1 MVRRLILVICLALVA
16 CGNPVTP
23 TANQEPSPTIVTEE
37 PTEAPTEAA
46 TEAPTEV
53 PTEPPK
59 EPISWDNPYDP
70 SSYDDPN
77 TELLCPKDGPADA
90 PPVFGD
96 VIAGRL
102 EAQDILIRHGLY
114 VNAQNEIFRIDVIAP
129 STAPESSESLNQ
141 YTNEVIVCF
150 DHILLTVITEPIGEP
165 PREGGVP
172 EPFGSS
178 PADLAI
184 EVYMQGYAV
193 SNMPR
198 EAVWEILARIVK
210 EPVETWPELFKGSDL
225 LSPQDF
231 YPDKVHQDFLIAY
244 IFDPSVAAGARHQ
257 YAERSAYSIYV
268 ETSVKDGSG
277 EVTAGLCRSYSLLS
291 GGTMTVT
298 KGGTETDS
306 RSDTQSSNYAYDIGV
321 RGGSSGGAYR
331 ISGLWGWPGWS
342 AYYWDLAPTG
352 SWYSCDP

>member
-1 MVRRLILVICLALVA
+1 MVRRLILVVCLALVA
-16 CGNPVTP
+16 CGNPVTS
-23 TANQEPSPTIVTEE
+23 TASQEPNPTVVTEE

-46 TEAPTEV
+46 TEV
-53 PTEPPK
+53 PTEAATEAATEAPM
-59 EPISWDNPYDP
+59 EPIPWDNPYDP

-77 TELLCPKDGPADA
+77 TELLCPEDGPADA

-102 EAQDILIRHGLY
+102 EDRDILIRHGLY

-129 STAPESSESLNQ
+129 STEPESSESLNQ

-150 DHILLTVITEPIGEP
+150 DHILLTVITEPIAETP
-165 PREGGVP
+165 PEGGVT

-193 SNMPR
+193 SDMPR

-210 EPVETWPELFKGSDL
+210 EPVEAWPELFRGSDL
-225 LSPQDF
+225 LTPQDF

-244 IFDPSVAAGARHQ
+244 IFDPEVAPGATHD
-257 YAERSAYSIYV
+257 YAAKSANSIYV
-268 ETSVKDGSG
+268 TADVGGGGGS
-277 EVTAGLCRSYSLLS
+277 VTAGLCRNSSLFATITITN
-291 GGTMTVT
+291 GGTAT
-298 KGGTETDS
+298 GAL
-306 RSDTQSSNYAYDIGV
+306 SDTQSSNYTYDLGV
-321 RGGSSGGAYR
+321 RGESSGGTYR
-331 ISGLWGWPGWS
+331 ISGLWGVPGWT
-342 AYYWDLAPTG
+342 AEYWDSAPTG
-352 SWYSCDP
+352 YSCNP